1 MSKAYGF
8 IEITGVVAAI
18 NALDIMC
25 KTADVELASWERKL
39 GGRLVTLI
47 VEGDVSAVNEAV
59 EAAVAGAIK
68 KPASYAVIAR
78 PHEEIVKLVELSASR
93 WKKKSDETKNE
104 IIIIS
109 FIHKEEI
116 IMTQEALGMVETRG
130 LTAAIEAADQMCKAA
145 NVALVGT
152 EKIGS
157 GLVTVMVRGDVG
169 AVKSAVESGSAAA
182 SRLGEL
188 VATHVIPRP
197 HTDVEKILPVL
208 K

>member
-93 WKKKSDETKNE
+93 GKKKTDETK
-104 IIIIS
+104 
-109 FIHKEEI
+109 KEN
-116 IMTQEALGMVETRG
+116 
-130 LTAAIEAADQMCKAA
+130 K
-145 NVALVGT
+145 
-152 EKIGS
+152 
-157 GLVTVMVRGDVG
+157 
-169 AVKSAVESGSAAA
+169 
-182 SRLGEL
+182 
-188 VATHVIPRP
+188 
-197 HTDVEKILPVL
+197 
-208 K
+208 